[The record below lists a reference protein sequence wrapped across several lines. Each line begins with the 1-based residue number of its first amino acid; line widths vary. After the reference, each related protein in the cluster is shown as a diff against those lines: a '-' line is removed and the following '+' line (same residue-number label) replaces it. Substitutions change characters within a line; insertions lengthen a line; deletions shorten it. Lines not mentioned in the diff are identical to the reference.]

1 MLLARGL
8 PACDGAVKKSK
19 PTTLHMPSQSSQ
31 SIGVITK
38 IGGHSG
44 IHSLTHMHMEAEKH
58 MTVGFKRFY
67 NLQLTDHVVTTF
79 TNHNANNTH
88 TTIVHI
94 SDLAEPEIEHTIEKK
109 DCWSP
114 KTLQRSARCQE

>member
-1 MLLARGL
+1 
-8 PACDGAVKKSK
+8 
-19 PTTLHMPSQSSQ
+19 
-31 SIGVITK
+31 
-38 IGGHSG
+38 
-44 IHSLTHMHMEAEKH
+44 MEAEKH

-88 TTIVHI
+88 TTIEHI

-109 DCWSP
+109 ESRLLVTKDAAKVSRVIQGVDLKYP
-114 KTLQRSARCQE
+114 VLSQ